1 MKEKSPQEEKAAV
14 RQVQLINEALN
25 KAKDNG
31 GVWLNK
37 TGMTAPRIYP
47 KGPAVSPFN
56 ALVLQLNADKHE
68 YPSSQYMFFHTA
80 KATGN
85 PVLGK
90 EAGVPFNW
98 YAWDKYVDRHNPEKV
113 ITAEEYKKLT
123 PEQQA
128 GFKGVQQ
135 RQIRILFNL
144 AQTTM
149 PFGAEDKYRQVLDRF
164 GTSNERGNLKAEER
178 QLRTTVNGFIKQ
190 MKDYLVPVRRE
201 ASEVA
206 HYDTEKDAV
215 YLPDQKKYAEYPEY
229 VQELMRQ
236 IVSATG
242 HQQRLAREGMVMKGG
257 KSPGDYADRYER
269 LVVEVASALK
279 MNELGL
285 PAKLSPQNISLV
297 DKWTLDLQEN
307 PCMLDALEADVNN
320 ALDVIRKA
328 ERGEKIEY
336 ASFRTQSEIDSLREA
351 QKPQVDAREAAIL
364 ADILRH
370 GGMVIPDG
378 NFRSSEERQQ
388 FLEKFSLD
396 YYDKNLRE
404 ALTATKSGDPE
415 TIELAYGE
423 ALKNAAHIERLC
435 REYFPKQ
442 WDGAKAH
449 YLVTDMIDRIPNMEE
464 RSFVVVKDGQSKVY
478 DVILPGGASTN
489 GHVVMPD
496 GERKLFRISPDEV
509 MSRNERKAVQATVEY
524 TNSPGMAKDRIEAAM
539 KRDGA
544 SYVRFFNPD
553 GVLGYAP
560 GDAYFEGKS
569 VHEMKCKGQ
578 QISEVATYDI
588 SDAVKAAGTVLF
600 NKVQMLKDDNGR
612 WAMFVKPKDAESFCV
627 FPEKDDINRFFST
640 LRQGNQ
646 EEADRLRMELGQKY
660 FEIANVNPQVKFDM
674 FGDVPEGVDI
684 QRITRV
690 NVYKTNDNRI
700 MCAPKIEGED
710 KVKPREITR
719 DQWNR
724 MFMADDMG
732 KYKTALAARVFA
744 DVLNP
749 ELKAEVRDEVKEE
762 TKVEVEE
769 TEEVVVSKGIGR

>member
-1 MKEKSPQEEKAAV
+1 MKEKTPQEEKAAV

-25 KAKDNG
+25 KATDNG
-31 GVWLNK
+31 GVWLNHA
-37 TGMTAPRIYP
+37 GMMAPRIYP

-98 YAWDKYVDRHNPEKV
+98 YAWNKYVDRHNPGKV

-229 VQELMRQ
+229 VQELMRH

-285 PAKLSPQNISLV
+285 PAKLSPLNISLV

-336 ASFRTQSEIDSLREA
+336 ASFRTKSEIDSLREA
-351 QKPQVDAREAAIL
+351 QKPQVDSREAAIL
-364 ADILRH
+364 TDILRH
-370 GGMVIPDG
+370 GGMAVPDG
-378 NFRSSEERQQ
+378 NFRSPEERKQ

-404 ALTATKSGDPE
+404 ALTATTSGDPE
-415 TIELAYGE
+415 TVELAYGE

-435 REYFPKQ
+435 REYVPEQ

-509 MSRNERKAVQATVEY
+509 MSRDERKAVQATVEY

-600 NKVQMLKDDNGR
+600 DKVQMLKDDNGR
-612 WAMFVKPKDAESFCV
+612 WAMFVKPKDADSFCV

-646 EEADRLRMELGQKY
+646 EEADRLRMELGLKY

-732 KYKTALAARVFA
+732 KYKTTLAARVFA

>member
-1 MKEKSPQEEKAAV
+1 
-14 RQVQLINEALN
+14 
-25 KAKDNG
+25 
-31 GVWLNK
+31 
-37 TGMTAPRIYP
+37 
-47 KGPAVSPFN
+47 
-56 ALVLQLNADKHE
+56 
-68 YPSSQYMFFHTA
+68 
-80 KATGN
+80 
-85 PVLGK
+85 
-90 EAGVPFNW
+90 
-98 YAWDKYVDRHNPEKV
+98 
-113 ITAEEYKKLT
+113 
-123 PEQQA
+123 
-128 GFKGVQQ
+128 
-135 RQIRILFNL
+135 
-144 AQTTM
+144 
-149 PFGAEDKYRQVLDRF
+149 
-164 GTSNERGNLKAEER
+164 
-178 QLRTTVNGFIKQ
+178 
-190 MKDYLVPVRRE
+190 
-201 ASEVA
+201 
-206 HYDTEKDAV
+206 
-215 YLPDQKKYAEYPEY
+215 
-229 VQELMRQ
+229 
-236 IVSATG
+236 
-242 HQQRLAREGMVMKGG
+242 
-257 KSPGDYADRYER
+257 
-269 LVVEVASALK
+269 
-279 MNELGL
+279 
-285 PAKLSPQNISLV
+285 
-297 DKWTLDLQEN
+297 
-307 PCMLDALEADVNN
+307 MLDALEADVNN

-435 REYFPKQ
+435 REYVPKQ